1 MGEAITIKE
10 AVAKAKTNLM
20 ELYAGEELSALAL
33 EAIEK
38 VAEEDRSVWVVTF
51 GFFRYRNVRVE
62 KTSNLTSVLE
72 YIKPPVAEIENR
84 VYKTVFIDADTGE
97 FLKMNMRQVS

>member
-1 MGEAITIKE
+1 MGEAITMKE
-10 AVAKAKTNLM
+10 AVAKAKAHLT
-20 ELYAGEELSALAL
+20 ELYTNDELPVLAL
-33 EAIEK
+33 EEIEK
-38 VAEEDRSVWVVTF
+38 DTRDGKNVWAVTF
-51 GFFRYRNVRVE
+51 GFFRQRNVSMTKPAGVHIMD
-62 KTSNLTSVLE
+62 